1 MGGGKLH
8 AGTTY
13 NAVAEDAELE
23 GTIRTI
29 SQEMRLSVR
38 KWIDQTAQNVA
49 ALSGAKAQVI
59 WTDITPALVND
70 QQASREVDKVAAGLG
85 HNIQIVTDRPLSLGG
100 DNFAEFLRKVPGC
113 YAYPGTSNSLRPE
126 TQNSLHNGSFDL
138 DEEALVLGA
147 RWHAACAKWWMTEG
161 KPQ

>member
-1 MGGGKLH
+1 M
-8 AGTTY
+8 
-13 NAVAEDAELE
+13 AV
-23 GTIRTI
+23 
-29 SQEMRLSVR
+29 
-38 KWIDQTAQNVA
+38 
-49 ALSGAKAQVI
+49 LSGAKAQVI

-70 QQASREVDKVAAGLG
+70 QQESREVAEVAARLG
-85 HNIQIVTDRPLSLGG
+85 HNIQIVIDRPLSLGG

-113 YAYPGTSNSLRPE
+113 YAYLGTSNSLRPE

-147 RWHAACAKWWMTEG
+147 HLYAAYAKWWLTGG